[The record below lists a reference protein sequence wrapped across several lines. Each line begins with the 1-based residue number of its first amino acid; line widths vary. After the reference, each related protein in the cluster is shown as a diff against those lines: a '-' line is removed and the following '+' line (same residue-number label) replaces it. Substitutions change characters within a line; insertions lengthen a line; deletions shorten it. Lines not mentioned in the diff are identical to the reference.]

1 MLCFAAAGFGIVV
14 ADEVEAAG
22 AATIAAASALS
33 AVVVG
38 AVEVEAG
45 GDGIAEICGRTAYD
59 GIVGGGGGGGRVT
72 GLLSIDDGPAGATV
86 GQCDGGC

>member
-22 AATIAAASALS
+22 AATTAAASALS
-33 AVVVG
+33 ALVVG
-38 AVEVEAG
+38 AVELEAG
-45 GDGIAEICGRTAYD
+45 SDGIAEICGRTAYD
-59 GIVGGGGGGGRVT
+59 GIVGDGGGRVT